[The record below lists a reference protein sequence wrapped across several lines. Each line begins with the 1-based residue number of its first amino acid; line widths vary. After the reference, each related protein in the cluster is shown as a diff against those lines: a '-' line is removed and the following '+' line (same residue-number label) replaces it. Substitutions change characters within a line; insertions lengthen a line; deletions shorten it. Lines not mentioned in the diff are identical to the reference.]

1 MRKSNQQSIRAVIKR
16 LLKNQKLEGR
26 LQELDVLNNCE
37 EVLGKN
43 LMKYISNLSFREGI
57 LVIKM
62 KSAVV
67 RNELSYQKNEILKK
81 INQKTAKANRLNTDI
96 KTNQLDIGGLKEEI
110 DKTNKSLSIL
120 LFEKKEC
127 NLDKTKLF
135 SI

>member
-1 MRKSNQQSIRAVIKR
+1 MRKSNQQSIGVVIRK

-43 LMKYISNLSFREGI
+43 LMKYISNLSFRKGI

-81 INQKTAKANRLNTDI
+81 INQKTAKEI
-96 KTNQLDIGGLKEEI
+96 VKEIILK
-110 DKTNKSLSIL
+110 
-120 LFEKKEC
+120 
-127 NLDKTKLF
+127 
-135 SI
+135 

>member
-26 LQELDVLNNCE
+26 LKELDVLNNCE

-43 LMKYISNLSFREGI
+43 LMKYISNLSFRDGI
-57 LVIKM
+57 LVIKI

-81 INQKTAKANRLNTDI
+81 INQKTAKEI
-96 KTNQLDIGGLKEEI
+96 VKEIILK
-110 DKTNKSLSIL
+110 
-120 LFEKKEC
+120 
-127 NLDKTKLF
+127 
-135 SI
+135 